1 MLFLILHPAQR
12 VFQVIPDAQVDPFGL
27 QVGGTCL
34 KVVTPAPTREPTA
47 ASPTKS
53 PTKSPTRAPTKKGK
67 VAAAVEVVGA
77 ALGMGLRGA
86 VTV

>member
-1 MLFLILHPAQR
+1 M
-12 VFQVIPDAQVDPFGL
+12 VPDAQIDPFGL
-27 QVGGTCL
+27 QMAGTCL
-34 KVVTPAPTREPTA
+34 KVVTPAPSSAPSTKVTTR
-47 ASPTKS
+47 S
-53 PTKSPTRAPTKKGK
+53 PTKKGK